1 MGKKVNTF
9 LDLLINAGFNIP
21 NEFSYEKLDYQNLV
35 FNMDFEQATGR
46 YVWEN
51 LPEGIESH
59 LIETMLYFRGS
70 IAGVFDSGKLIVL
83 PYSNQGSIN
92 RYGLPENVKLL
103 TFNGSTANED
113 KPFNKEIYKVSS
125 NVKINQKGAVLL
137 YDRAPVSRSGL
148 VAPRFI
154 INSAIINLEA
164 EIVSRIK
171 SNIKNSDKKVV
182 FYADDD
188 NQKTAFE
195 QAIKEAY
202 NADSPFIVVV
212 KGSNRW
218 GTDKTDYMH
227 GEVGLKAQ
235 ELFEA
240 WQSINNIRV
249 MSEGILNGGAFEKKE
264 RVVSDEVLDET
275 MQTTLI
281 LESGLALRKLWLE
294 EMKLTYPDYKDKLD
308 KIKVSVRTSTSG
320 AKNDERIKNER
331 QNNEEEE

>member
-1 MGKKVNTF
+1 MAKKVNTF
-9 LDLLINAGFNIP
+9 LEILINAGFNIP

-70 IAGVFDSGKLIVL
+70 IAGVFDGGKLVIL

-92 RYGLPENVKLL
+92 RYGLPEEVKLL

-113 KPFNKEIYKVSS
+113 KVFNKEIYKVSS

-164 EIVSRIK
+164 EIISRIK

-188 NQKTAFE
+188 NQKSAFE
-195 QAIKEAY
+195 TAIKEAY

-308 KIKVSVRTSTSG
+308 KIKVSVRTSTNG
-320 AKNDERIKNER
+320 AKKDERIKNER